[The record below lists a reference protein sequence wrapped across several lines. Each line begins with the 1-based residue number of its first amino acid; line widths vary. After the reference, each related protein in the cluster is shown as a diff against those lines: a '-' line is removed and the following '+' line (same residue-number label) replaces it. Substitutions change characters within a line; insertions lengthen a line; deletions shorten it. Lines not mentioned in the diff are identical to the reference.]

1 VSIFKRISDLVKSNV
16 NDALDK
22 AEDPRKV
29 LEQTIL
35 DMEAEHKKAKQ
46 KLLESMTL
54 TKQTEKQAENYR
66 KNANDWEQKAMAALK
81 AGNEE
86 LARKALEEKQ
96 KGDELATEAE
106 NGVAGQR
113 QSTEDLKGQ
122 IKLLE
127 EKIGEAKRKK
137 DELLA
142 RLNAADMQKKQAAI
156 RSGGTGSTAAVTDNG
171 AFDTFNRMV
180 EKIENT
186 EAEAE
191 ARRELMGDNQKGAE
205 VDMELKKLT
214 AASSADDALA
224 ALKAKMSTSSTSTAP
239 SAAAKPPDPKAA
251 AIDDELAAL
260 KAKLGG

>member
-1 VSIFKRISDLVKSNV
+1 MSIFKRISDLVRSNV

-29 LEQTIL
+29 LEQTII
-35 DMEAEHKKAKQ
+35 DMEADHKKARQ

-54 TKQTEKQAENYR
+54 TKQTEKQAENLR
-66 KNANDWEQKAMAALK
+66 KSATEWEAKAMAALK

-86 LARKALEEKQ
+86 LARSALGEKQ
-96 KGDELATEAE
+96 KTEELAAEAE
-106 NGVAGQR
+106 HGVAAQR
-113 QSTEDLKGQ
+113 QSTEDLKAQ
-122 IKLLE
+122 IKNLE
-127 EKIGEAKRKK
+127 DKIGEAKRKK
-137 DELLA
+137 DELVA

-156 RSGGTGSTAAVTDNG
+156 RNGTAPGANAVGDTT

-191 ARRELMGDNQKGAE
+191 ARHELLGDKSPE
-205 VDMELKKLT
+205 VDMELKKISAQQT
-214 AASSADDALA
+214 ADDALA
-224 ALKAKMSTSSTSTAP
+224 ALKAKMGGSSTSTAP
-239 SAAAKPPDPKAA
+239 AAEAKPADPKAG
-251 AIDDELAAL
+251 AIEDELAAL

>member
-1 VSIFKRISDLVKSNV
+1 VSIFKRISDLVRSNV

-29 LEQTIL
+29 LEQTII
-35 DMEAEHKKAKQ
+35 DMEGDHKKAKQ

-54 TKQTEKQAENYR
+54 TKQTEKQAENLR
-66 KNANDWEQKAMAALK
+66 KTAVDWEQRAMAALK

-86 LARKALEEKQ
+86 LARTALGEKQ
-96 KGDELATEAE
+96 KTEELAAEAE
-106 NGVAGQR
+106 NGVQAQR
-113 QSTEDLKGQ
+113 QSTEELKAQ
-122 IKLLE
+122 IKNLE

-137 DELLA
+137 DELIA
-142 RLNAADMQKKQAAI
+142 RLNAADMQKKQAAVQNGVAN
-156 RSGGTGSTAAVTDNG
+156 GGNAVGDNT

-191 ARRELMGDNQKGAE
+191 ARHELLGDKSPE
-205 VDMELKKLT
+205 VDMELKKISQAQT
-214 AASSADDALA
+214 ADDALE
-224 ALKAKMSTSSTSTAP
+224 ALKAKMAGGGGSTS
-239 SAAAKPPDPKAA
+239 AASSKPPDPKAG
-251 AIDDELAAL
+251 AIEDELAAL

>member
-1 VSIFKRISDLVKSNV
+1 VSIFKRLGDLVRSNV
-16 NDALDK
+16 NEALDK

-35 DMEAEHKKAKQ
+35 DMEGDHKTAKQ

-54 TKQTEKQAENYR
+54 LKQTEKQADNMR
-66 KNANDWEQKAMAALK
+66 KTAADWEQKAMAALK
-81 AGNEE
+81 ANSEE
-86 LARKALEEKQ
+86 LARTALGEKQ
-96 KGDELATEAE
+96 KTEELANEATA
-106 NGVAGQR
+106 GVAAQK

-122 IKLLE
+122 IKMLE

-137 DELLA
+137 DELIA
-142 RLNAADMQKKQAAI
+142 RLNAADMTKKQAAI
-156 RSGGTGSTAAVTDNG
+156 RAGTAPGANAVGDTN

-191 ARRELMGDNQKGAE
+191 ARHELLGEKSPE
-205 VDMELKKLT
+205 IDMELKKIT
-214 AASSADDALA
+214 EKQTGDDALA
-224 ALKAKMSTSSTSTAP
+224 ALKAKMSAGSSP
-239 SAAAKPPDPKAA
+239 PPAAAKPADPKAG
-251 AIDDELAAL
+251 AIEDELAAL

>member
-1 VSIFKRISDLVKSNV
+1 MSIFKRISDLVKSNV

-35 DMEAEHKKAKQ
+35 DMEADHKKAKQ

-54 TKQTEKQAENYR
+54 TKQTEKQAENMR
-66 KNANDWEQKAMAALK
+66 KAAVDWEQKAMAALK
-81 AGNEE
+81 AGNED
-86 LARKALEEKQ
+86 LARTALGEKQ
-96 KGDELATEAE
+96 KTDEMATEAE
-106 NGVAGQR
+106 QGVAAQK
-113 QSTEDLKGQ
+113 QSTEDLKAQ
-122 IKLLE
+122 IKGLE
-127 EKIGEAKRKK
+127 DKIQEAKRKK
-137 DELLA
+137 DELIA

-156 RSGGTGSTAAVTDNG
+156 VSGTSNAVNAVGDNT

-186 EAEAE
+186 EAEAD
-191 ARRELMGDNQKGAE
+191 ARRELLGDKAPE

-214 AASSADDALA
+214 AQQTADDALS
-224 ALKAKMSTSSTSTAP
+224 ALKAKMGSSGATSGAP
-239 SAAAKPPDPKAA
+239 AATAKPPDPKAG
-251 AIDDELAAL
+251 AIEDELAAL

>member
-1 VSIFKRISDLVKSNV
+1 MSIFKRISDLVKSNV

-35 DMEAEHKKAKQ
+35 DMEGEHKKAKQ

-54 TKQTEKQAENYR
+54 TKQTEKQAENMQ
-66 KNANDWEQKAMAALK
+66 KSVAEWEQKAMAALK

-86 LARKALEEKQ
+86 LARAALGEKQ
-96 KGDELATEAE
+96 KTEELVAEAIQ
-106 NGVAGQR
+106 GVESQR
-113 QSTEDLKGQ
+113 ASTEELKAQ
-122 IKLLE
+122 IKNLE

-142 RLNAADMQKKQAAI
+142 RLNAAEMQKKQAAA
-156 RSGGTGSTAAVTDNG
+156 RTSGTSAASAVGDNA

-191 ARRELMGDNQKGAE
+191 ARRELLGDKAPE
-205 VDMELKKLT
+205 VDMELKKLSAQQT
-214 AASSADDALA
+214 ADDALS
-224 ALKAKMSTSSTSTAP
+224 ALKAKMSASPSSSAP
-239 SAAAKPPDPKAA
+239 PAAKPADGKAA
-251 AIDDELAAL
+251 AIDDELEAL

>member
-1 VSIFKRISDLVKSNV
+1 MSIFKRISDLVKSNV

-35 DMEAEHKKAKQ
+35 DMEADHKKAKQ

-54 TKQTEKQAENYR
+54 TKQTEKQAEKLR
-66 KNANDWEQKAMAALK
+66 KDAVDWEAKAMAALK
-81 AGNEE
+81 AGNED
-86 LARKALEEKQ
+86 LARTALGEKQ
-96 KGDELATEAE
+96 KADELANEAE
-106 NGVAGQR
+106 AGVGAQK
-113 QSTEDLKGQ
+113 QSTEDLKVQ
-122 IKLLE
+122 IKGLE

-137 DELLA
+137 DELIA

-156 RSGGTGSTAAVTDNG
+156 VSGTSNAVNAVGDNT

-186 EAEAE
+186 EAEAD
-191 ARRELMGDNQKGAE
+191 ARRELLGDKAPE

-214 AASSADDALA
+214 AQQTADDALA
-224 ALKAKMSTSSTSTAP
+224 ALKAKMSTASPTPAAAAP
-239 SAAAKPPDPKAA
+239 AKPPDAKAA
-251 AIDDELAAL
+251 AIEDDLAAL